1 MRSTLKV
8 WNVENI
14 GSRETWVVGSTGRF
28 CDVGNRGVLNP
39 SKNVASIPKESLV
52 TLGSVSVTASRMC
65 FQAEGVLAMDSFLF
79 ISLPPFLSFVLFL
92 FLSSFFL
99 HSLSLLKQAFP
110 CLSVLALNLPP
121 I

>member
-1 MRSTLKV
+1 M
-8 WNVENI
+8 
-14 GSRETWVVGSTGRF
+14 
-28 CDVGNRGVLNP
+28 GVLNP

-52 TLGSVSVTASRMC
+52 TLGSVVLLPAGCASK
-65 FQAEGVLAMDSFLF
+65 AEGVLAKDSFLF
-79 ISLPPFLSFVLFL
+79 ISLSPFLSFVLFL